1 VNEQERAAFR
11 AFVRE
16 HHPDRGGD
24 PEVFV
29 AGLARFGSTPRADS
43 DPDRPPEDRSDDGRY
58 DAPVEVVAPM
68 PFAVR
73 VGVALIRTWHRRR
86 NTRVDQPHR
95 PNHVRRTT

>member
-29 AGLARFGSTPRADS
+29 AGLARFGQRSAEPPPDDPRF
-43 DPDRPPEDRSDDGRY
+43 
-58 DAPVEVVAPM
+58 DAPVEVVSPL
-68 PFAVR
+68 PFPVR

-86 NTRVDQPHR
+86 NTRVE
-95 PNHVRRTT
+95 